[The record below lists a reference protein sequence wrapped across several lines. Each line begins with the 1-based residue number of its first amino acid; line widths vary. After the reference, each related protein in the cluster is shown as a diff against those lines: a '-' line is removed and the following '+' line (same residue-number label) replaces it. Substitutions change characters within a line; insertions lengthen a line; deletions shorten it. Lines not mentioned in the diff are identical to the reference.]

1 MTATLSTLEIAQLR
15 SDAGAYL
22 PDTCTIQTPTNTMDA
37 IGGWS
42 TSWANTYTNVA
53 CRLAPV
59 VAQKTEA
66 LIGSELA
73 AITSWVLTI
82 AYNQAIDETMRV
94 VHDSETFEVAQ
105 MQDTHSN
112 RTAKRVYLR
121 RMD

>member
-1 MTATLSTLEIAQLR
+1 MNLSTLEIAQLR
-15 SDAGAYL
+15 SDADAYL
-22 PDTCTIQTPTNTMDA
+22 PDTCTIQVPTNTVDA

-42 TSWANTYTNVA
+42 TTWANTYTNVA

-59 VAQKTEA
+59 VFQRTESMV
-66 LIGSELA
+66 GSKVE

-94 VHDSETFEVAQ
+94 VHDSDTYEVVQ
-105 MQDTHSN
+105 LEDTHSN